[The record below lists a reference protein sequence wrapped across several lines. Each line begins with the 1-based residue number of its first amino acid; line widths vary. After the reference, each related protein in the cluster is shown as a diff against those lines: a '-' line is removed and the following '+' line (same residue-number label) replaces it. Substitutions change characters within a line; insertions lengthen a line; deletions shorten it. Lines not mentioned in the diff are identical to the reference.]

1 MIEDLSGKSL
11 ALFFKKSVEKILNAK
26 SLKKIKDYSIKNKTD
41 ARICLHNDKN
51 KGPQVMMISKYR
63 NNLDKNKFFHHKE
76 KKFFLILEGV
86 LILNNKK
93 KKIELSKNKN
103 FCIFTK
109 KKNTF
114 SSYSKSKTSLYLEI
128 IFRN

>member
-93 KKIELSKNKN
+93 KKLNYPKIK
-103 FCIFTK
+103 IFVFLLK
-109 KKNTF
+109 KRILFQVIVKVKLP
-114 SSYSKSKTSLYLEI
+114 YI
-128 IFRN
+128 